1 MILLW
6 WRFISICVLAA
17 AYLNTSVL
25 IKRKE
30 DVDLTFFLGA
40 HLALWLCVLWFM
52 IPRIWF

>member
-1 MILLW
+1 MTLIW

-17 AYLNTSVL
+17 AYVNTSVL

-30 DVDLTFFLGA
+30 DLDLTFFLGA